1 MGSTASSAASAAT
14 KISVKPAR
22 TTKSAGNNCD
32 NNHRQARR
40 IRKPDQILEENVRLR
55 KKILKLEEELT
66 NNKLNDEN
74 ASLRRSNEELSRE
87 VQQLKGLLMVV
98 DGSPTLCVRS
108 TFSVN
113 SAMSAQSDP
122 SDDRLTEGRRSWA
135 HQFSPDD
142 SAHERPNSS
151 SPRQRLLS
159 ESRANRVSKLRSLPI
174 QDGHGLFPVSDIEAY
189 GKGLALTRAHESREK
204 TLESIRSYRAGKKA
218 ARSEDE
224 QAQEN
229 GQ

>member
-1 MGSTASSAASAAT
+1 MGSTASSAAMAAT

-22 TTKSAGNNCD
+22 TTRSASCD
-32 NNHRQARR
+32 NNRQARK

-66 NNKLNDEN
+66 ANKLNDEN
-74 ASLRRSNEELSRE
+74 VCLRRSNEELANE
-87 VQQLKGLLMVV
+87 VKQLKGLLMVV

-122 SDDRLTEGRRSWA
+122 SDDRLVGGRRSWA
-135 HQFSPDD
+135 HQFSTDD
-142 SAHERPNSS
+142 STQDLPNSS
-151 SPRQRLLS
+151 RSSPGQRLLS
-159 ESRANRVSKLRSLPI
+159 ESRANKLSKLRSLPI
-174 QDGHGLFPVSDIEAY
+174 QDGHGLFPMNDIEAY
-189 GKGLALTRAHESREK
+189 GKGLALTRTDDHREK
-204 TLESIRSYRAGKKA
+204 TLENIRSYRAEKK
-218 ARSEDE
+218 SKKSGDE
-224 QAQEN
+224 QGEEN